1 MASNN
6 NNKGNHNGDSSTGKT
21 LFGNVDFEE
30 DNKVVIRRILER
42 KMQPEHL
49 STRVGAGRT
58 TFTYIESWKAIELA
72 NGIFGFDGWSSSITD
87 MILDFIE
94 PVCGGARFKCGVT
107 AIVRVTLKNGSFHED
122 VGFGIGEN
130 KCKGTAL
137 EKAKK
142 EAVSDA
148 RKRALRLFGNALGN
162 SVYDKEFIESIDV
175 PTKKQPGRMGNQQS
189 SYASPITYDGIRQSE
204 RSFSSPISR
213 NGLPLPSPPPPPLP
227 PPSNTSNSNT
237 PLNQPQQQVH
247 NQQQMSP
254 QGNQLYYQ
262 QHQHQQ
268 SPPQH
273 LKSKVQIQGPPLTS
287 PQQHPSTTGSSTSST
302 STASGLQQYQKDNN
316 SNNVNNV
323 NNVINISS
331 NENSFDM
338 TSGTANENENEN
350 DDASFLDG
358 FDLSQIGRELS
369 DDAIDKQPQQEQ
381 PQLSNGQN
389 ISPIQ
394 RKQPPPPPPQ
404 QQQQQQSNN
413 NNNNGEEIDDDADL
427 FGKIDLDDVMLFDD
441 DDDNNNN
448 NNINKGSDDK
458 QKTPSPQ
465 ANLSGNDTVL
475 VPESTKHH
483 SQEQKHQQQLSPGMP
498 PKVNISQIDQVKR
511 NLFMPGPQSPQNK
524 GFNNNNV
531 GNVGN
536 VGSSRNQYS
545 SPPQSTT
552 TTTTTTTSSY
562 SPVVAKN
569 YSKPPPS
576 KRFTIFVG
584 KK

>member
-1 MASNN
+1 MAANNNASNN
-6 NNKGNHNGDSSTGKT
+6 KGSHSGDGSGKT

-58 TFTYIESWKAIELA
+58 TFTYVESWKAIELA

-162 SVYDKEFIESIDV
+162 SVYDKEFIESIDLT
-175 PTKKQPGRMGNQQS
+175 TKRQPGRMGNQNTPS
-189 SYASPITYDGIRQSE
+189 SSSITYEGIRQSE

-213 NGLPLPSPPPPPLP
+213 NGLPLPNVSVPPLTV
-227 PPSNTSNSNT
+227 SANEQNIN
-237 PLNQPQQQVH
+237 
-247 NQQQMSP
+247 NQQT
-254 QGNQLYYQ
+254 QL
-262 QHQHQQ
+262 
-268 SPPQH
+268 
-273 LKSKVQIQGPPLTS
+273 KNTVQIQGPPVQL
-287 PQQHPSTTGSSTSST
+287 G
-302 STASGLQQYQKDNN
+302 GNN
-316 SNNVNNV
+316 NYGHVNGNNGNVTNNDD
-323 NNVINISS
+323 
-331 NENSFDM
+331 NENSLD
-338 TSGTANENENEN
+338 TAVSTANEGNENDN

-358 FDLSQIGRELS
+358 FVFSQAGADINEDS
-369 DDAIDKQPQQEQ
+369 SDKQQ
-381 PQLSNGQN
+381 PSKEH

-394 RKQPPPPPPQ
+394 SKQI
-404 QQQQQQSNN
+404 NN
-413 NNNNGEEIDDDADL
+413 NNNNNNEIDDDTDL
-427 FGKIDLDDVMLFDD
+427 FGKLDLDEVMLFDE
-441 DDDNNNN
+441 
-448 NNINKGSDDK
+448 KETSK

-465 ANLSGNDTVL
+465 SNSNPSSNDTVL
-475 VPESTKHH
+475 VPETTKHQNVDQQNNF
-483 SQEQKHQQQLSPGMP
+483 SNQQQHSPPGMP
-498 PKVNISQIDQVKR
+498 PKVNISQFDQVKR
-511 NLFMPGPQSPQNK
+511 NLFMHGTQSPQSK
-524 GFNNNNV
+524 GINASTPQPRV
-531 GNVGN
+531 QVIPQQQQQQQPPPPPPPPASLQ
-536 VGSSRNQYS
+536 SS
-545 SPPQSTT
+545 TMG
-552 TTTTTTTSSY
+552 
-562 SPVVAKN
+562 KN
-569 YSKPPPS
+569 YSRPPPS
-576 KRFTIFVG
+576 KRFTIIVG

>member
-6 NNKGNHNGDSSTGKT
+6 NNKGNHNGDGSGKT

-213 NGLPLPSPPPPPLP
+213 NGLPLPSPPPPPP
-227 PPSNTSNSNT
+227 QQ
-237 PLNQPQQQVH
+237 LNQPQQPQIQ
-247 NQQQMSP
+247 NQQIQHVQQQIPSP
-254 QGNQLYYQ
+254 HVQVQNQLY
-262 QHQHQQ
+262 HQQ
-268 SPPQH
+268 SPQQNV
-273 LKSKVQIQGPPLTS
+273 KSKVQIQGPPL
-287 PQQHPSTTGSSTSST
+287 PPPPPKDIHQNNQQ
-302 STASGLQQYQKDNN
+302 QKDNN
-316 SNNVNNV
+316 GNAVNP
-323 NNVINISS
+323 INISS

-350 DDASFLDG
+350 DDTSFLEG

-369 DDAIDKQPQQEQ
+369 DEVIDKQQPQQ
-381 PQLSNGQN
+381 PQKEQN
-389 ISPIQ
+389 ISPI
-394 RKQPPPPPPQ
+394 KQPQ
-404 QQQQQQSNN
+404 QQPNNTNN
-413 NNNNGEEIDDDADL
+413 NGNGEEIDDDVDI
-427 FGKIDLDDVMLFDD
+427 FGKIDLDDVMLFDEI
-441 DDDNNNN
+441 DNNG
-448 NNINKGSDDK
+448 NKRSDDK

-465 ANLSGNDTVL
+465 ARLSGNDTVL
-475 VPESTKHH
+475 VPESTKHP
-483 SQEQKHQQQLSPGMP
+483 SQEQKQQLSPGIP

-511 NLFMPGPQSPQNK
+511 NLFMPGTQSPQNK
-524 GFNNNNV
+524 SFNSNNANNSNV
-531 GNVGN
+531 TPP
-536 VGSSRNQYS
+536 RNQHTSS
-545 SPPQSTT
+545 SPPQPTVA
-552 TTTTTTTSSY
+552 Y
-562 SPVVAKN
+562 PPVVAKN